1 MGEKFDSAIEWGA
14 QPGHPQF
21 ADPTGP
27 GFPAAQYA
35 QMAAGGAGWRQA
47 FGSYDQR
54 RVGDVVQ
61 MCNDA
66 RERLAQA
73 GNDEGSRLAA
83 LQDVDNR
90 LTAGLRDL
98 QLHGNQSEMTLQ
110 MLSREGTIPHADLQD
125 EARASAKRLTKS
137 VSDNVGP
144 LEAFLAE
151 FVGNVRSRALD
162 AAGSR
167 VEEAVN
173 RIGELAYNN
182 AAQLYRNIRERGH
195 TEPDGAPPA
204 AAGVA
209 TA

>member
-1 MGEKFDSAIEWGA
+1 MGEKFDSHVEWGSR
-14 QPGHPQF
+14 PGQQF

-35 QMAAGGAGWRQA
+35 QMAAGGTGWRQA
-47 FGSYDQR
+47 FGAYDQR

-61 MCNDA
+61 MCNET
-66 RERLAQA
+66 RERLARA
-73 GNDEGSRLAA
+73 GTDEASRLAA
-83 LQDVDNR
+83 LQDAENR
-90 LTAGLRDL
+90 LNAGLRDL
-98 QLHGNQSEMTLQ
+98 ELHGNQSEMTLQ
-110 MLSREGTIPHADLQD
+110 MLTREGTIPTPDLEG

-137 VSDNVGP
+137 VSENVGP
-144 LEAFLAE
+144 LEAFLAD
-151 FVGNVRSRALD
+151 FISNVRSRALD

-182 AAQLYRNIRERGH
+182 AAQLYRNLRERGQ
-195 TEPDGAPPA
+195 PA
-204 AAGVA
+204 ADEGPPPTVGA